1 MGTHVSHV
9 IIMDKRMEVTV
20 VENQMD
26 KKMGH
31 EMEARLT
38 GIEGQKPT

>member
-1 MGTHVSHV
+1 MGIHVSHI
-9 IIMDKRMEVTV
+9 IIMDKRTEATV
-20 VENQMD
+20 MENQMD

-38 GIEGQKPT
+38 GIEG